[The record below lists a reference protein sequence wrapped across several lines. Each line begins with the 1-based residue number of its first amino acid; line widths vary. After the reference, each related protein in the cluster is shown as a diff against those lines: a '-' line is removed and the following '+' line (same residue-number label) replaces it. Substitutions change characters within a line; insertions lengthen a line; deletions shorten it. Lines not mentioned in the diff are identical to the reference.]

1 MKKRNM
7 LLLALLL
14 ALAPATGSAQD
25 LPELFGDVYES
36 IGEGLAQGAGLAAS
50 SLGEELTLSLETDSA
65 RVEEG
70 KTVLLTVTAG
80 NPLAREVSVG
90 ITLELPERLRA
101 SEETAW
107 EATLPAAQFDEET
120 GELAPSVT
128 AFTREVTLL
137 PGGGSEQI
145 VIGSELE
152 MGTRFYRAQTPLALC
167 VPDVSVNASVEGAQN
182 HRMQPGDA
190 FAYRIEIANAGDAPK
205 DVTVEMVLPQDVT
218 LTEELPEGFVQV
230 GSVIRGQVH
239 AQAADGETPGSV
251 VLALPAVI
259 AQNALEGDEDAHKL
273 IAGTLRVDG
282 ERVPLERI
290 EVCDAK
296 INARLLADTE
306 RLEAGEE
313 TTLSVVV
320 VNSGLAAADVR
331 LSCMLPE
338 GLSLAVP
345 QEEQEEA
352 TAAETRAVPT
362 GGDSDLPMTGAAVP
376 GEPAQQAAPVMTRQ
390 DRTLMFDVHMD
401 AASEAPDGVIA
412 HTRVIE
418 IPVVADA
425 PQDSLSE
432 QLVSASLAWSVGEEQ
447 MQLGEAVAMRVVRP
461 EFLGMSRADW
471 NGVFWASV
479 LLLVTVICLYAA
491 VRRESKEEDFCC
503 E

>member
-14 ALAPATGSAQD
+14 ALAPAAGSAQD

-36 IGEGLAQGAGLAAS
+36 IGEGLAQGAGLAAD
-50 SLGEELTLSLETDSA
+50 SLGEELTLSLATDSA

-70 KTVLLTVTAG
+70 KTVVLTVTAG

-90 ITLELPERLRA
+90 VTLELPERLRA

-107 EATLPAAQFDEET
+107 EATLAPAQLNEET
-120 GELAPSVT
+120 GELTPSVT
-128 AFTREVTLL
+128 TFTRELTLL
-137 PGGGSEQI
+137 PGGGSEQA

-167 VPDVSVNASVEGAQN
+167 VSDVSVIVGVDGADN

-218 LTEELPEGFVQV
+218 LTAQLPEGFAQA

-239 AQAADGETPGSV
+239 AQAAEGETASSAV
-251 VLALPAVI
+251 ITLPAVI
-259 AQNALEGDEDAHKL
+259 SQNALEGDEDAHKL

-313 TTLSVVV
+313 TKLSVVV

-338 GLSLAVP
+338 GLSLATT
-345 QEEQEEA
+345 EDEQEEA
-352 TAAETRAVPT
+352 TAAETQAVPT
-362 GGDSDLPMTGAAVP
+362 DGGDNLPMTGTAVP
-376 GEPAQQAAPVMTRQ
+376 GEPQAAPVMTRQ
-390 DRTLMFDVHMD
+390 DRTLLFDVHMD
-401 AASEAPDGVIA
+401 AASEEADGVIA
-412 HTRVIE
+412 STRVIE

-425 PQDSLSE
+425 PQDNLGE
-432 QLVSASLAWSVGEEQ
+432 QLVGASLAWSVGEDP
-447 MQLGEAVAMRVVRP
+447 MQLGEAVAMSVVRP

-479 LLLVTVICLYAA
+479 LLVVTVLCLYAA

>member
-14 ALAPATGSAQD
+14 ALAPAAGSAQD

-36 IGEGLAQGAGLAAS
+36 IGEGLAQGAGLAAD
-50 SLGEELTLSLETDSA
+50 SLGEELTLSLTTDSA

-70 KTVLLTVTAG
+70 KTVVLTVTAG

-90 ITLELPERLRA
+90 VTLELPERLRA

-107 EATLPAAQFDEET
+107 EATLAPAQLNEET
-120 GELAPSVT
+120 GELTPSVT
-128 AFTREVTLL
+128 TFTRELTLL
-137 PGGGSEQI
+137 PGGGSEQA

-167 VPDVSVNASVEGAQN
+167 VPDVSVSAGVDGADN

-218 LTEELPEGFVQV
+218 LTAQLPEGFAQA

-239 AQAADGETPGSV
+239 AQAAEGETASSAV
-251 VLALPAVI
+251 ITLPAVI
-259 AQNALEGDEDAHKL
+259 AQNALEGDEDAHRL

-338 GLSLAVP
+338 GLSLAVAE
-345 QEEQEEA
+345 EEQEEA
-352 TAAETRAVPT
+352 TAAETQAVPT
-362 GGDSDLPMTGAAVP
+362 DGGDNLPMTGTAVP
-376 GEPAQQAAPVMTRQ
+376 GEPQAAPVMTRQ
-390 DRTLMFDVHMD
+390 DRTLVFDLHMD
-401 AASEAPDGVIA
+401 AASEEADGVIA
-412 HTRVIE
+412 STRVIE

-425 PQDSLSE
+425 PQDNLGE
-432 QLVSASLAWSVGEEQ
+432 QLVGASLAWSVGEEP

-479 LLLVTVICLYAA
+479 LLVVTVLCLYVA

>member
-14 ALAPATGSAQD
+14 ALAPAAGSAQD
-25 LPELFGDVYES
+25 LPELFEDVYES
-36 IGEGLAQGAGLAAS
+36 IGEGLAQGAGLAAN
-50 SLGEELTLSLETDSA
+50 SLGEELTLTLATDSA

-70 KTVLLTVTAG
+70 KSVVLTVTAG

-90 ITLELPERLRA
+90 MTLELPERLRA

-107 EATLPAAQFDEET
+107 EATLPAAQLDEET
-120 GELAPSVT
+120 GELTPSVT
-128 AFTREVTLL
+128 TFTRELTLL
-137 PGGGSEQI
+137 PGGGSEQA

-167 VPDVSVNASVEGAQN
+167 VPDVSVNASVEGAEN

-205 DVTVEMVLPQDVT
+205 DVAVEMVLPQDVT
-218 LTEELPEGFVQV
+218 LTAQLPEGFAQA
-230 GSVIRGQVH
+230 GSVIRGKVY
-239 AQAADGETPGSV
+239 AQAADGDEPSSAVIT
-251 VLALPAVI
+251 LPAVI
-259 AQNALEGDEDAHKL
+259 AQNALEGDEDAHRL
-273 IAGTLRVDG
+273 MAGTLRVDG

-331 LSCMLPE
+331 LSCMLPD
-338 GLSLAVP
+338 GLSLAVA
-345 QEEQEEA
+345 EDEQQEA
-352 TAAETRAVPT
+352 TAAEVQAAPMNG
-362 GGDSDLPMTGAAVP
+362 GGDDLPMTGTAVP
-376 GEPAQQAAPVMTRQ
+376 GQLQATPVMTRH
-390 DRTLMFDVHMD
+390 DRTLVFDLHMD
-401 AASEAPDGVIA
+401 AADEASDGVIA
-412 HTRVIE
+412 CTRVIE
-418 IPVVADA
+418 IPVVADT
-425 PQDSLSE
+425 PQDNLGE
-432 QLVSASLAWSVGEEQ
+432 QLVGASLAWSVGEEQ

-479 LLLVTVICLYAA
+479 LLVVTVLCLYVA

>member
-14 ALAPATGSAQD
+14 ALAPATGSAEN

-36 IGEGLAQGAGLAAS
+36 IGEGLTQGATLAAD

-70 KTVLLTVTAG
+70 KTVVLTVTAG
-80 NPLAREVSVG
+80 NPLAREVNVG

-101 SEETAW
+101 SEGTAW
-107 EATLPAAQFDEET
+107 EATLPAAQLDGET

-128 AFTREVTLL
+128 TFTRELTLL

-145 VIGSELE
+145 AIGSELE

-167 VPDVSVNASVEGAQN
+167 VPDVSVNASVEGAEN

-218 LTEELPEGFVQV
+218 LTQELEQGFAQT
-230 GSVIRGQVH
+230 GSVIRGKVH
-239 AQAADGETPGSV
+239 AQAADGDAPSSAVIT
-251 VLALPAVI
+251 LPAVI
-259 AQNALEGDEDAHKL
+259 AQNALEGDEDARKL

-296 INARLLADTE
+296 INARLLADTD

-338 GLSLAVP
+338 GLSLAAE
-345 QEEQEEA
+345 QDGQEEA
-352 TAAETRAVPT
+352 TAAEIQAAPTT
-362 GGDSDLPMTGAAVP
+362 GGGDMPMTGAAVP
-376 GEPAQQAAPVMTRQ
+376 GEPAQAAAPVMTRQ
-390 DRTLMFDVHMD
+390 DRTLIFDLHMD
-401 AASEAPDGVIA
+401 AAGEAADGVIA
-412 HTRVIE
+412 CTRVIE
-418 IPVVADA
+418 IPVTADA
-425 PQDSLSE
+425 PQDNLGE
-432 QLVSASLAWSVGEEQ
+432 QLVGASLAWSVGEEQ
-447 MQLGEAVAMRVVRP
+447 MQLGDAVAMRVVRP
-461 EFLGMSRADW
+461 EFLGLSRADW

>member
-14 ALAPATGSAQD
+14 ALAPAAGSAQD

-36 IGEGLAQGAGLAAS
+36 IGEGLAQGAGLAAD
-50 SLGEELTLSLETDSA
+50 SLGEELTLSLATDSA

-70 KTVLLTVTAG
+70 KTVVLTVTAG

-90 ITLELPERLRA
+90 VTLELPERLRA

-107 EATLPAAQFDEET
+107 AATLAPAQLNEET
-120 GELAPSVT
+120 GELTPSVT
-128 AFTREVTLL
+128 TFTRELTLV
-137 PGGGSEQI
+137 PGGGSEQV

-167 VPDVSVNASVEGAQN
+167 VPDVSVIASVDGADN

-218 LTEELPEGFVQV
+218 LTEKLPEGFAQA

-239 AQAADGETPGSV
+239 AQAADGDAPGSV
-251 VLALPAVI
+251 VLTLPAVI
-259 AQNALEGDEDAHKL
+259 AQNALEGDEDAHRL
-273 IAGTLRVDG
+273 MAGTLRVDG

-338 GLSLAVP
+338 GLSLAVA
-345 QEEQEEA
+345 EDEQQEA

-362 GGDSDLPMTGAAVP
+362 DGGDNLPMTGTAVP
-376 GEPAQQAAPVMTRQ
+376 GEPQAAPVMTRQ
-390 DRTLMFDVHMD
+390 DRTLMFDVRMD
-401 AASEAPDGVIA
+401 AASEAADGVIA
-412 HTRVIE
+412 STRVIE

-425 PQDSLSE
+425 PQDNLGE
-432 QLVSASLAWSVGEEQ
+432 QLVGAALAWSVGEEP

-479 LLLVTVICLYAA
+479 LLVVTVLCLYVA

>member
-14 ALAPATGSAQD
+14 ALAPAAGSAQD
-25 LPELFGDVYES
+25 LPELFEDVYES
-36 IGEGLAQGAGLAAS
+36 IGEGLAQGAELAAN
-50 SLGEELTLSLETDSA
+50 SLGEELTLSLQADSA

-101 SEETAW
+101 SEGTAW
-107 EATLPAAQFDEET
+107 EATLPPAQLDEET
-120 GELAPSVT
+120 GELTPSVT
-128 AFTREVTLL
+128 AFTRELTLL

-145 VIGSELE
+145 AIGSELE

-167 VPDVSVNASVEGAQN
+167 VPDVSVSAGVDGAQN

-205 DVTVEMVLPQDVT
+205 DVAVEMVLPQDVT
-218 LTEELPEGFVQV
+218 LTEALPEGFAQM

-239 AQAADGETPGSV
+239 AQAAQGGEPGSI
-251 VLALPAVI
+251 VLTLPAKI

-296 INARLLADTE
+296 INARLLSDTE

-338 GLSLAVP
+338 GLSLA
-345 QEEQEEA
+345 EEKREEA
-352 TAAETRAVPT
+352 TAAETRAVPAD
-362 GGDSDLPMTGAAVP
+362 GGDTPMTGAAVP
-376 GEPAQQAAPVMTRQ
+376 GEKQTAPAMTRQ
-390 DRTLMFDVHMD
+390 DRTLMFDLHID
-401 AASEAPDGVIA
+401 AASEAADGVIA
-412 HTRVIE
+412 CTRVIE

-425 PQDSLSE
+425 PQDSLGE
-432 QLVSASLAWSVGEEQ
+432 QLVGASLAWSVGEEQ

-471 NGVFWASV
+471 NGVFWAGV

>member
-14 ALAPATGSAQD
+14 ALAPVTGSAQD

-36 IGEGLAQGAGLAAS
+36 IGEGLTQGAALAAG
-50 SLGEELTLSLETDSA
+50 SLSEELTLSLATDST

-70 KTVLLTVTAG
+70 KTVVLEVTAG
-80 NPLAREVSVG
+80 NPLAREVDVV
-90 ITLELPERLRA
+90 ITLELPERLKA
-101 SEETAW
+101 AEATAW
-107 EATLPAAQFDEET
+107 EATLPAAQLDEET
-120 GELAPSVT
+120 GALAPSVT
-128 AFTREVTLL
+128 TFTRELTLL

-145 VIGSELE
+145 AIGSELE

-167 VPDVSVNASVEGAQN
+167 VPDVSVSAGVEGAEN

-190 FAYRIEIANAGDAPK
+190 FAYRIEIVNAGDAPK
-205 DVTVEMVLPQDVT
+205 DVTLEMVLPQDVT
-218 LTEELPEGFVQV
+218 LTQALPEGFAQA

-239 AQAADGETPGSV
+239 AQAAEGETPSSV
-251 VLALPAVI
+251 ELTLPAMI
-259 AQNALEGDEDAHKL
+259 AQNALEGDADARKL
-273 IAGTLRVDG
+273 IAGTLRADG

-296 INARLLADTE
+296 INARLMADTD
-306 RLEAGEE
+306 RLSAGEE

-338 GLSLAVP
+338 GLSLVQA
-345 QEEQEEA
+345 EGHEEA
-352 TAAETRAVPT
+352 TAAEAQAALTT
-362 GGDSDLPMTGAAVP
+362 GGDDLPKTGAAVP
-376 GEPAQQAAPVMTRQ
+376 GEPAAQSVMTRQ

-401 AASEAPDGVIA
+401 AAGETADGVIA
-412 HTRVIE
+412 ATQVIE
-418 IPVVADA
+418 IPVIADA
-425 PQDSLSE
+425 QQDNLGE
-432 QLVSASLAWSVGEEQ
+432 QLIGASLAWSVGGEP
-447 MQLGEAVAMRVVRP
+447 MQLSEAVAMRVVRP
-461 EFLGMSRADW
+461 EFLGMTRADW

-491 VRRESKEEDFCC
+491 VRRENKEDDFCC